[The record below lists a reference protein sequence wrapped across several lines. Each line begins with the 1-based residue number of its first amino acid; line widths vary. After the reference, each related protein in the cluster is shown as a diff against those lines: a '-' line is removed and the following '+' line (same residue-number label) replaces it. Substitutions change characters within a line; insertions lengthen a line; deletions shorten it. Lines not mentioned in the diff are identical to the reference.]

1 MPEPEPDPHCAV
13 AIPRRAA
20 VDIMMKLLA
29 IAIVCVPAGL
39 NGKGVGMAT
48 AVHVNAHAHAKR
60 NAMRSDT
67 RVTSAG
73 VKSQS
78 QQGRCVG
85 ASQSLVLV
93 KTSRAR
99 NTTPEVVAS
108 TNHLNISHPPSER
121 SPCKH
126 IQQCTSQASNMT
138 VTAVRV
144 ASSNGYDRSAG
155 HSRVFLSGNIATSHH
170 NQCMHACMC
179 EMENWRCIP
188 RTMMNIPPPDSHARP
203 TQRNTHCPVFKTQP
217 CCSRTRR
224 C

>member
-20 VDIMMKLLA
+20 VDIMMKPLA

-73 VKSQS
+73 AKSKVSRGGVSQS

-85 ASQSLVLV
+85 TSQSLVLV

-99 NTTPEVVAS
+99 NTSSFNKPSQHLTPTLRTLTMQAHSAVHE
-108 TNHLNISHPPSER
+108 PS
-121 SPCKH
+121 
-126 IQQCTSQASNMT
+126 IQHDCHC
-138 VTAVRV
+138 
-144 ASSNGYDRSAG
+144 G
-155 HSRVFLSGNIATSHH
+155 
-170 NQCMHACMC
+170 
-179 EMENWRCIP
+179 
-188 RTMMNIPPPDSHARP
+188 ARGK
-203 TQRNTHCPVFKTQP
+203 QLWV
-217 CCSRTRR
+217 
-224 C
+224 